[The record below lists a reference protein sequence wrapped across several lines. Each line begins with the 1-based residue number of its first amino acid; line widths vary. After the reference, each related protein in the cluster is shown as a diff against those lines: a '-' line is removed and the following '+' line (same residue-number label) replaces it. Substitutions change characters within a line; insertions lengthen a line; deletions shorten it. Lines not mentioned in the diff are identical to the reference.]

1 MLLEFQMLGYRK
13 NLNTPQP
20 PAFMSKTRYTHRNA
34 GQVEIPLKIQPFL
47 KKKLIVIDKMLYS
60 ALLLFMIK
68 ESKYCLRPNENSN
81 AIKSSV
87 KGAINK

>member
-1 MLLEFQMLGYRK
+1 MLLELQMLGYTK
-13 NLNTPQP
+13 NLNTPHS
-20 PAFMSKTRYTHRNA
+20 PAVMFRTRYTHRNA
-34 GQVEIPLKIQPFL
+34 GQTEIPLKIRPFL

-81 AIKSSV
+81 AIKSSA

>member
-1 MLLEFQMLGYRK
+1 MLLELQILGCMK
-13 NLNTPQP
+13 NLNTLHP
-20 PAFMSKTRYTHRNA
+20 PAFTSRTRCTHRNA
-34 GQVEIPLKIQPFL
+34 GQAEIPLKSQPFL

>member
-1 MLLEFQMLGYRK
+1 MLGYMK
-13 NLNTPQP
+13 NLNTLHPS
-20 PAFMSKTRYTHRNA
+20 AFMSGSRCTHRNA
-34 GQVEIPLKIQPFL
+34 GQAEIPLKIQPFL

-81 AIKSSV
+81 AIKSRV